1 MTLRLQ
7 PRELTAPQ
15 QLSWSLPSSKSLT
28 ARRLLLHA
36 LEEGG
41 ALLPLEL
48 DADTPEDIRVLVSAL
63 EAHRRGEPVIHVGAS
78 GTAMRFLTAYLA
90 ATTPYPLCL
99 EGADRQHE
107 RPIAPLVTALRG
119 AGADITYLEAEGFP
133 PLAIAPA
140 RLEGELLEL
149 DASSSSQY
157 LSALLLLSP
166 RLSPGCC
173 IELGNKP
180 LASAPYAAMT
190 LQLLGEAGYRWQQE
204 GTCYHYLGK
213 VRGARSAQ
221 PLRDEADWSAA
232 SYAYVLTKLLPLG
245 SSCFLSRLRYP
256 SLQGDSEALLGRFAL
271 LGVQSEVQEEG
282 ILLRHKAAP
291 SIREMRW
298 EFNSCPDLVPSFAVL
313 GCALGL
319 PFHFTGVAHL
329 RLKESD
335 RLMALVTE
343 LAKLGYSLELA
354 VDSLSYDGRPTKL
367 TAGAPLP
374 TLATYR
380 DHRMAMALALLALK
394 HPGLGIADAEVVAK
408 SFPSYWQQLNPVLQ
422 LR

>member
-1 MTLRLQ
+1 
-7 PRELTAPQ
+7 
-15 QLSWSLPSSKSLT
+15 
-28 ARRLLLHA
+28 
-36 LEEGG
+36 
-41 ALLPLEL
+41 
-48 DADTPEDIRVLVSAL
+48 
-63 EAHRRGEPVIHVGAS
+63 
-78 GTAMRFLTAYLA
+78 MRFLTAYLA
-90 ATTPYPLCL
+90 ATTHYPLRL

-119 AGADITYLEAEGFP
+119 AGADISYLEAEGFP
-133 PLAIAPA
+133 PLVIAPS

-166 RLSPGCC
+166 RLSPGYC
-173 IELGNKP
+173 IELGDKP

-204 GTCYHYLGK
+204 GTRYHYLGK
-213 VRGARSAQ
+213 DQRSKVQ

-282 ILLRHKAAP
+282 ILLRHEAAP
-291 SIREMRW
+291 SIGEMRW

-335 RLMALVTE
+335 RLSALVTE
-343 LAKLGYSLELA
+343 LAKLGYSLELGT
-354 VDSLSYDGRPTKL
+354 DSLGYDGRPTKL
-367 TAGAPLP
+367 TAGDPLP

-394 HPGLGIADAEVVAK
+394 HPGLQIADTEVVAK
-408 SFPSYWQQLNPVLQ
+408 SFPSYWKQLDPVLQ

>member
-1 MTLRLQ
+1 MTLSLH
-7 PRELTAPQ
+7 PRELTSPQ
-15 QLSWSLPSSKSLT
+15 HLHWRLPSSKSLT

-90 ATTPYPLCL
+90 ATTHYPLRL

-119 AGADITYLEAEGFP
+119 AGADISYLEAEGFP
-133 PLAIAPA
+133 PLVIAPS
-140 RLEGELLEL
+140 RLEDELLEL

-166 RLSPGCC
+166 RLSPGYC
-173 IELGNKP
+173 IELGDKP

-204 GTCYHYLGK
+204 GTRYHYLGK
-213 VRGARSAQ
+213 DQRSKVQ

-271 LGVQSEVQEEG
+271 LGVRSEVQEEG
-282 ILLRHKAAP
+282 ILLRHEAAP
-291 SIREMRW
+291 SIGEMRW

-313 GCALGL
+313 GCALDL

-335 RLMALVTE
+335 RLTALVTE
-343 LAKLGYSLELA
+343 LAKLGYSLELGT
-354 VDSLSYDGRPTKL
+354 DSLGYDGRPTKL
-367 TAGAPLP
+367 TAGDPLP

-380 DHRMAMALALLALK
+380 DHRMSMALALLALK
-394 HPGLGIADAEVVAK
+394 HPGLQIADTEVVAK
-408 SFPSYWQQLNPVLQ
+408 SFPSYWQQLDPVLQ

>member
-7 PRELTAPQ
+7 PRELTSPQ
-15 QLSWSLPSSKSLT
+15 YLHWRLPSSKSLT

-36 LEEGG
+36 LEQGG

-48 DADTPEDIRVLVSAL
+48 DADTPEDIRVLVSAI

-90 ATTPYPLCL
+90 ATTHYSLRL
-99 EGADRQHE
+99 EGVDRQHE

-119 AGADITYLEAEGFP
+119 AGADISYLEAEGFP

-157 LSALLLLSP
+157 LSALMLLSP

-173 IELGNKP
+173 IELGDKP

-190 LQLLGEAGYRWQQE
+190 LQLLAEAGYRWQQE
-204 GTCYHYLGK
+204 GTRYHYLGK
-213 VRGARSAQ
+213 ERGAGLQ

-271 LGVQSEVQEEG
+271 LGVRSEVHAEG
-282 ILLRHKAAP
+282 LLLRHEAAP
-291 SIREMRW
+291 SIEEMRW

-313 GCALGL
+313 GCALEL

-343 LAKLGYSLELA
+343 LAKLGYGLELA
-354 VDSLSYDGRPTKL
+354 ADSLSYDGRPTKL
-367 TAGAPLP
+367 AAGAPLP
-374 TLATYR
+374 
-380 DHRMAMALALLALK
+380 
-394 HPGLGIADAEVVAK
+394 
-408 SFPSYWQQLNPVLQ
+408 
-422 LR
+422 

>member
-1 MTLRLQ
+1 MTLSLH
-7 PRELTAPQ
+7 PRELTSLQ
-15 QLSWSLPSSKSLT
+15 HLHWRLPSSKSLT

-63 EAHRRGEPVIHVGAS
+63 QAHRHGEPVIHVGAS

-90 ATTPYPLCL
+90 ATTQYPLRL

-107 RPIAPLVTALRG
+107 RPVAPLVTALRG
-119 AGADITYLEAEGFP
+119 AGADISYLGAEGFP

-173 IELGNKP
+173 IELGDKP
-180 LASAPYAAMT
+180 LASAPYATMT
-190 LQLLGEAGYRWQQE
+190 LQLLAEAGYRWRRE
-204 GTCYHYLGK
+204 GTRYYYLGK
-213 VRGARSAQ
+213 DQRSKVQ

-271 LGVQSEVQEEG
+271 LGVRSEG
-282 ILLRHKAAP
+282 ILLRHEAAP
-291 SIREMRW
+291 SIGEMRW

-313 GCALGL
+313 GCTLGL

-335 RLMALVTE
+335 RLTALVTE
-343 LAKLGYSLELA
+343 LAKLGYGLELA
-354 VDSLSYDGRPTKL
+354 ADSLSYDGRPTKL
-367 TAGAPLP
+367 TAGDPLP

-394 HPGLGIADAEVVAK
+394 HPALQIADAEVVAK
-408 SFPSYWQQLNPVLQ
+408 SFPSYWQQLDPVLQ